1 MNSSVCNTGLNAQDE
16 DVEPKAPAWMAVFS
30 LAMGV
35 FGLLTA
41 EYLPASLLTPMA
53 SDLGVS
59 EAMAGQAVTVTA
71 VVALFAGLLVPGF
84 TRSLDRRTVL
94 LGFSVLMIA
103 SNLLVALS
111 SSIWVLMTMR
121 VLLGVALGGFWCMA
135 AAVAMR
141 LVPASLLPRALSIIF
156 SGIAVGT
163 VVAVPLGSYLGG
175 LYGWRSA
182 FLAAAAVGCLT
193 LLFQWFTLPK
203 MAPRSPARLR
213 TVLDVLM
220 RPGIAI
226 GMFGCVLAHTGH
238 FALFTYIRP
247 FLESTTGVG
256 TDGLALM
263 LLGFGVANFV
273 GTMLTGWLIAR
284 SLRVT
289 LALMPALVGLAALA
303 LVFLPASVPGQAL
316 LVAFWGLAFGGVPV
330 AWSNWVAHSV
340 PDQAESAGGM
350 VVASVQSSI
359 AAGAAAGGA
368 MFSFSG
374 IAGVFITGA
383 IVMLLSALLIAWRVK
398 VQPSPLGEA
407 TGQNAL
413 NACALP
419 DSKPCPDAQSKR
431 VASMGV

>member
-1 MNSSVCNTGLNAQDE
+1 MNDCVCGATPGAKSGTAGDA
-16 DVEPKAPAWMAVFS
+16 VPVRAAWMAVFS

-53 SDLGVS
+53 AELGVS
-59 EAMAGQAVTVTA
+59 EALAGQAVTVTA
-71 VVALFAGLLVPGF
+71 VVALFAGLLVPGL
-84 TRSLDRRTVL
+84 TRALDRRVVL
-94 LGFSVLMIA
+94 LGFSTLMIA

-111 SSIWVLMTMR
+111 SGMA
-121 VLLGVALGGFWCMA
+121 VLLVMRILLGIALGGFWSMA

-141 LVPASLLPRALSIIF
+141 LVPPALLPRALSIIF

-182 FLAAAAVGCLT
+182 FVAAAGVGVIT
-193 LLFQWFTLPK
+193 LVFQWFTLPR
-203 MAPRSPARLR
+203 MAPRSVVRLR
-213 TVLDVLM
+213 TVLDVLL

-226 GMFGCVLAHTGH
+226 GMLGCILAHAGH

-256 TDGLALM
+256 TEGLALM
-263 LLGFGVANFV
+263 LLGFGAANFV
-273 GTMLTGWLIAR
+273 GTLLAGWLMQR
-284 SLRVT
+284 SLRMT
-289 LALMPALVGLAALA
+289 LAVMPALVGIAALA
-303 LVFLPASVPGQAL
+303 LVLAPSSLAGQAL
-316 LVAFWGLAFGGVPV
+316 LVAFWGMAFGGVPV
-330 AWSNWVAHSV
+330 AWSNWVARSV

-350 VVASVQSSI
+350 VVASVQSAI

-374 IAGVFITGA
+374 ITGVFIAGG
-383 IVMLLSALLIAWRVK
+383 VSMLLATWLIAVRVRVPP
-398 VQPSPLGEA
+398 VQ
-407 TGQNAL
+407 
-413 NACALP
+413 
-419 DSKPCPDAQSKR
+419 
-431 VASMGV
+431 VADGVRHASHI

>member
-1 MNSSVCNTGLNAQDE
+1 MNDRVYGTAPNATPGTAG
-16 DVEPKAPAWMAVFS
+16 DVEPTTPAWMAVFS

-53 SDLGVS
+53 KDLGVS
-59 EAMAGQAVTVTA
+59 EALAGQAVTVTA

-84 TRSLDRRTVL
+84 TRALDRRTVL

-111 SSIWVLMTMR
+111 SSMWVLMIMR

-141 LVPASLLPRALSIIF
+141 LVPAPLLPRALSVIF

-182 FLAAAAVGCLT
+182 FIAAAAVGGIT
-193 LLFQWFTLPK
+193 LLFQWFTLPR

-213 TVLDVLM
+213 TVIDVLM

-273 GTMLTGWLIAR
+273 GTMLAGWLMAK

-303 LVFLPASVPGQAL
+303 LVFLPVSVPGQAL

-330 AWSNWVAHSV
+330 AWSNWVARSV

-374 IAGVFITGA
+374 IVGVFIAGGF
-383 IVMLLSALLIAWRVK
+383 VMLLAALVIALRVS
-398 VQPSPLGEA
+398 VQTPHLAQGA
-407 TGQNAL
+407 TA
-413 NACALP
+413 AAHF
-419 DSKPCPDAQSKR
+419 
-431 VASMGV
+431 

>member
-1 MNSSVCNTGLNAQDE
+1 MNSSVCDTGSRAHDGVVG
-16 DVEPKAPAWMAVFS
+16 DVEPKVPAWMAVFS

-53 SDLGVS
+53 TDLGVS

-111 SSIWVLMTMR
+111 SSMWVLMAMR

-193 LLFQWFTLPK
+193 LLFQWFTLPQ

-226 GMFGCVLAHTGH
+226 GMLGCVLAHTGH

-273 GTMLTGWLIAR
+273 GTMLTGWLIGR

-330 AWSNWVAHSV
+330 AWSNWVARSV

-374 IAGVFITGA
+374 IAGVFIAGA

-407 TGQNAL
+407 KGQAL
-413 NACALP
+413 HL
-419 DSKPCPDAQSKR
+419 
-431 VASMGV
+431 